1 MSGSAELI
9 TNEVRRLVLT
19 CKHLQAELEQSMPK
33 RAHEEIVAQMQEK
46 IDGQGATIQQM
57 ESELEKAKSI
67 SSAIG
72 NLEYLISSQSRE
84 IASQNK
90 FIESV
95 SAKIAEGT
103 VPRQIYEQ
111 SISDAK
117 SLEESIRVITEQKNA
132 EVKSLENKN
141 HELLE
146 KLSGMVPRSE
156 YLGVQ
161 AQLADSIPRSKFEEE
176 IQRFR
181 DQYARA
187 EARMSELETMLEHS
201 VPKAEFVDLM
211 REVSIL
217 TNGPISDT
225 EQMNNGEKSAPI
237 QEVAPEQQ
245 LVTN

>member
-1 MSGSAELI
+1 
-9 TNEVRRLVLT
+9 
-19 CKHLQAELEQSMPK
+19 
-33 RAHEEIVAQMQEK
+33 
-46 IDGQGATIQQM
+46 
-57 ESELEKAKSI
+57 
-67 SSAIG
+67 
-72 NLEYLISSQSRE
+72 
-84 IASQNK
+84 
-90 FIESV
+90 
-95 SAKIAEGT
+95 
-103 VPRQIYEQ
+103 
-111 SISDAK
+111 
-117 SLEESIRVITEQKNA
+117 
-132 EVKSLENKN
+132 
-141 HELLE
+141 
-146 KLSGMVPRSE
+146 MVPRSE